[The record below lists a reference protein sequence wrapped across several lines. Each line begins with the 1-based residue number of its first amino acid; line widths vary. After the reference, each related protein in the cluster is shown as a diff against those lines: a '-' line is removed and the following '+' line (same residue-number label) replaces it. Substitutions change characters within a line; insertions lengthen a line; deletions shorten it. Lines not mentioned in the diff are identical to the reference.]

1 MLSRRNALKA
11 TATALGLAALEDS
24 ALSKNALRQ
33 AKPESGQY
41 KQAVARWCYQNI
53 PLDDFARAIA
63 EMGIKGVDLVGPDDW
78 AMLKKHGLVC
88 SITSGGG
95 TIADGLNRKENHDG
109 IEREMTENI
118 PRAAA
123 AGVPN
128 VITFSGN
135 RRGLSDQEG
144 IDNCVIGLNRVKGL
158 AERHGVTIC
167 LELLNSKVD
176 HKDYQCDHTDWGV
189 KVCQMVGSPR
199 VKLLYDI
206 YHMQIMEGD
215 IIRTIQENHA
225 YFGHY
230 HTAGNPG
237 RHEIDD
243 SQELNYKPI
252 MRAILDTGYEGY
264 IGQEFVPKGDPIK
277 ALRAAYAICAEL

>member
-1 MLSRRNALKA
+1 MSR
-11 TATALGLAALEDS
+11 
-24 ALSKNALRQ
+24 LRQ
-33 AKPESGQY
+33 S
-41 KQAVARWCYQNI
+41 VSWWCYV
-53 PLDDFARAIA
+53 PYKLTPEALVRAAA
-63 EMGIKGVDLVGPDDW
+63 EIGYEAVELVGPEYWQLAKD
-78 AMLKKHGLVC
+78 HGLQIASVDGHQ
-88 SITSGGG
+88 SIS
-95 TIADGLNRKENHDG
+95 DGLNRRENRAR
-109 IEREMTENI
+109 IERELRARIDQAAQWRIPNLICFSGSRGGLDDAIGAEITAENL
-118 PRAAA
+118 RHVAKTAED
-123 AGVPN
+123 AGVTL
-128 VITFSGN
+128 V
-135 RRGLSDQEG
+135 
-144 IDNCVIGLNRVKGL
+144 
-158 AERHGVTIC
+158 

-176 HKDYQCDHTDWGV
+176 HTDYQCDSTAWGV

-264 IGQEFVPKGDPIK
+264 IGQEFVPQGDPIK
-277 ALRAAYAICAEL
+277 ALQAAYAICAEP